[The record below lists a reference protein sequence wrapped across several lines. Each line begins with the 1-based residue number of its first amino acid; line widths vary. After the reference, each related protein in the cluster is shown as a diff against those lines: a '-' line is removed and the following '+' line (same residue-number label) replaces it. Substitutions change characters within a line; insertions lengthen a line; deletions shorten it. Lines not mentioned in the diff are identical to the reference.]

1 MKNEQ
6 LQAMGV
12 TPWLGDTRSVNK
24 GGKAA
29 KRTLTDLCREAR
41 SMRDECNKVL
51 DECWALRDLCKG
63 SQDACKALR
72 DDVCNVLERCIQE
85 REAMEGLYD
94 RLVKMMRRNALF
106 GVCWTSVILVMCVCW
121 WGFS

>member
-12 TPWLGDTRSVNK
+12 TPFLGDTRSVNK

-41 SMRDECNKVL
+41 EM
-51 DECWALRDLCKG
+51 RDLCIG

-85 REAMEGLYD
+85 REAMERLYD
-94 RLVKMMRRNALF
+94 RLVKMMRRDALF
-106 GVCWTSVILVMCVCW
+106 GVCWTSVLLVMCVCFW
-121 WGFS
+121 VFC

>member
-12 TPWLGDTRSVNK
+12 TPFLGDARPMNK

-29 KRTLTDLCREAR
+29 KRTLTDLCRECR
-41 SMRDECNKVL
+41 ECR
-51 DECWALRDLCKG
+51 ELRDLCSG
-63 SQDACKALR
+63 SQAACKALR

-85 REAMEGLYD
+85 REAMERLYD
-94 RLVKMMRRNALF
+94 RLVKMMRRDALF
-106 GVCWTSVILVMCVCW
+106 GVCWMGVILVMCVCFW
-121 WGFS
+121 VFS

>member
-6 LQAMGV
+6 LQAMGL

-29 KRTLTDLCREAR
+29 KRTLTDLCRECR
-41 SMRDECNKVL
+41 E
-51 DECWALRDLCKG
+51 LRDLCIG
-63 SQDACKALR
+63 SQAACMSLR

-85 REAMEGLYD
+85 REAMERLYGLVSKKM
-94 RLVKMMRRNALF
+94 RQVALLGLCWFGAVLVT
-106 GVCWTSVILVMCVCW
+106 GVCFWV
-121 WGFS
+121 FS

>member
-29 KRTLTDLCREAR
+29 KRTLTDLCRECR
-41 SMRDECNKVL
+41 ELRDECS
-51 DECWALRDLCKG
+51 G

-72 DDVCNVLERCIQE
+72 DDACNLLEQCIQE
-85 REAMEGLYD
+85 REAMVRLYD
-94 RLVKMMRRNALF
+94 RLVKKMRQDALF
-106 GVCWTSVILVMCVCW
+106 CVCWTGVILVMCVCFW
-121 WGFS
+121 VFS

>member
-1 MKNEQ
+1 MKNDDMQ
-6 LQAMGV
+6 RMGV

-29 KRTLTDLCREAR
+29 KRTLTDLCRECR
-41 SMRDECNKVL
+41 E
-51 DECWALRDLCKG
+51 LRDLCSG

-85 REAMEGLYD
+85 REAMERLYD
-94 RLVKMMRRNALF
+94 RLVKMMRRDALF
-106 GVCWTSVILVMCVCW
+106 GVCWTGVLLVMCVCFW
-121 WGFS
+121 VFS

>member
-12 TPWLGDTRSVNK
+12 TPWLGDTRVKDK

-41 SMRDECNKVL
+41 AVRDECS
-51 DECWALRDLCKG
+51 G
-63 SQDACKALR
+63 SQAACKALR
-72 DDVCNVLERCIQE
+72 EDVCNVLERCIQE
-85 REAMEGLYD
+85 REAMERLYD
-94 RLVKMMRRNALF
+94 RLVKMMRRDALF
-106 GVCWTSVILVMCVCW
+106 GVCWTCVILVMCVCFLV
-121 WGFS
+121 FS